1 VALSQ
6 LSRPAQVRLIVG
18 PASCGKTTL
27 ASHIAHQSGRD
38 TVVLQCRGPQ
48 NDGASVLAS
57 LLQSA
62 GLAPWDLSQI
72 DQRNLLTV
80 FVQQRRSQ
88 GRRILVLVDDAQGF
102 KPTALEELERL
113 LALRMDNR
121 PALEWVV
128 AGPASLPR
136 LWLRSL
142 AEAVVILHE
151 LGPAS
156 IEDLS
161 HYLDWRLRRFEME
174 TFVTPVATQ
183 MIARLSG
190 GRYAAADILC
200 QISLLVLR
208 QLGLERVDAR
218 VVRQAVATLVA
229 RQGAKLELEAGPTD
243 RPPDAPPQASL
254 YVSRD
259 GTVLSKV
266 ALRERTLV
274 GRSEHNHVC
283 LPSAYLSRHHA
294 VIVGTPEGYYLVD
307 LNSANGVAL
316 NGRRVERAV
325 LCDQD
330 VLTMGP
336 FRLKIQIPESLAR
349 GSPLPAAESL
359 AETALMAQQALDSAI
374 WRVK

>member
-1 VALSQ
+1 
-6 LSRPAQVRLIVG
+6 
-18 PASCGKTTL
+18 
-27 ASHIAHQSGRD
+27 
-38 TVVLQCRGPQ
+38 VLQCRGPK

-113 LALRMDNR
+113 LALHMDNR

-128 AGPASLPR
+128 AGPPSLPR

-156 IEDLS
+156 IEDLA

-174 TFVTPVATQ
+174 TFVTSVATQ

-229 RQGAKLELEAGPTD
+229 RQGAKLEIEAGPTD

-259 GTVLSKV
+259 GKVLSKV
-266 ALRERTLV
+266 ALGERTLV

-325 LCDQD
+325 LCDED

-336 FRLKIQIPESLAR
+336 FRLKIHIPESLAR
-349 GSPLPAAESL
+349 GNPLPAAESL
-359 AETALMAQQALDSAI
+359 AETAVMAQQALESAI